1 MAHPEETL
9 AVILY
14 MCHMLAAAA
23 AHGHS
28 NRVTGG
34 YQSDLTSVMFSASR
48 SLLAADEAP
57 QPTINLIDQHYSF
70 SLDTYQDQVYLHMK
84 MTIVNLV
91 NAATCN

>member
-14 MCHMLAAAA
+14 MCHMLAAA

-57 QPTINLIDQHYSF
+57 QPSASSTSITVS
-70 SLDTYQDQVYLHMK
+70 
-84 MTIVNLV
+84 
-91 NAATCN
+91 A